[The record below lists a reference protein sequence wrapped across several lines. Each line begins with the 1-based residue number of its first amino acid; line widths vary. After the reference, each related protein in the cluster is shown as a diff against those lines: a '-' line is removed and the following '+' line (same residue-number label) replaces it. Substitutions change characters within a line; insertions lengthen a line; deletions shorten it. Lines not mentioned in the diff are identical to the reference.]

1 MILLDFLTIADENAK
16 YFVMYKE
23 QIVAVYDGKNS
34 IDVKWNNHEVR
45 KIEYFPGNQVLIVLK

>member
-16 YFVMYKE
+16 YFVRYKE

-34 IDVKWNNHEVR
+34 IGKKWNNHKIR